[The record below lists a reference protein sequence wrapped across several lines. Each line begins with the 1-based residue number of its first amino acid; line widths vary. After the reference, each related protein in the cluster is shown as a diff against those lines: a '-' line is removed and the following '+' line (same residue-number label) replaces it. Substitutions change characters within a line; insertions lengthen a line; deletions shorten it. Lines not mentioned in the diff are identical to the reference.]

1 MMLILVAVTSSRNM
15 TSLTTH
21 LRVAFSAPMI
31 INSPIGVVSLG
42 ELFGSSLF
50 MAFLVW
56 TYYSNVSSDFKK
68 LAPYASL
75 KLSRYL

>member
-1 MMLILVAVTSSRNM
+1 M

-21 LRVAFSAPMI
+21 LRVAFSRPVI
-31 INSPIGVVSLG
+31 VNSPIGIVSLG
-42 ELFGSSLF
+42 EISGSALFV
-50 MAFLVW
+50 AFLVW
-56 TYYSNVSSDFKK
+56 TYYSNVTSDFKK